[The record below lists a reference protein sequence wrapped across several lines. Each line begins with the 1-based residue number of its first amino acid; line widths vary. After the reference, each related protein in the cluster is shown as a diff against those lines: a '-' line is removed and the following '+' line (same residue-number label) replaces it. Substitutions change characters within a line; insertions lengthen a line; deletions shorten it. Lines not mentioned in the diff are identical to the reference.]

1 VKLTIRHYY
10 DFGADRVVVGDDL
23 LNPDAWD
30 GLRTKTSGAFA
41 LPATRDE
48 FVRAAEA
55 RRELEARAR
64 AIDAWLDAQRVRRL
78 ASYGVGGAQLEFW
91 LHRLRPER
99 ELIVTDYGEATLDRL
114 VAVFPEVQARY
125 HDLRRDEPLAADM
138 HLFHRIDT
146 ELTNPEWRDVFRRFG
161 SVQVLVVATH
171 VLDPWH
177 LVLELAQRP
186 LMKVRHASSAGFS
199 RTRAAFE
206 ALWRPTHSSEALR
219 MHDLEA
225 WALEPHVVDS

>member
-10 DFGADRVVVGDDL
+10 DFGKDRVVVGDDL

-55 RRELEARAR
+55 RPELEARAR

-78 ASYGVGGAQLEFW
+78 ASYGAGGAQLEVW

-99 ELIVTDYGEATLDRL
+99 ELIVTDYGEATLERL
-114 VAVFPEVQARY
+114 VTVFPEVQAQY

-146 ELTNPEWRDVFRRFG
+146 ELADREWRDVYGRFRAATI
-161 SVQVLVVATH
+161 LVVATQVFDVVH
-171 VLDPWH
+171 VL
-177 LVLELAQRP
+177 LELARRP
-186 LMKVRHASSAGFS
+186 LLTRRNASSAGFV

-206 ALWRPTHSSEALR
+206 SLWQPTHSAQALQ

-225 WALEPHVVDS
+225 WALSPRSVKP